1 LVIEVLSAESIK
13 LPVIVGFAKK
23 ANIFEVSHTPH
34 NRLTAGDV
42 LECATM
48 PADEFVGGWLMV
60 IDDS

>member
-1 LVIEVLSAESIK
+1 LVIEVLPAGIVK

-42 LECATM
+42 LERATM
-48 PADEFVGGWLMV
+48 PADEFVGGGLMV
-60 IDDS
+60 INDS